1 MQDSEYLGDLGGLSA
16 HRQLVLLDPRGTG
29 RSATPADPTSYR
41 CDRQVDDVE
50 ALREHLG
57 LDQVDLL
64 AHSAGANLALLYA
77 ARHPHRVGTLVLVT
91 PSTFAV
97 GISATG
103 ESRLETARLRR
114 DEPWFGPAYAALQAI
129 VAGDAT
135 DDSWTAI
142 QPFFYGRWDATA
154 QDHQAAQDGHRNDEA
169 AGVFGADGV
178 YDPAA
183 TRAQLAA
190 VTTPSPADRRGGGPE
205 LDPRRRGRA
214 RRPVPERRA
223 RRPARSR
230 PLPMARRRSPVRRDD
245 RNVPGLTWTAT
256 ALVEWRDL
264 VATRRQGPP
273 LSATRSVPRGVN
285 GPRAG
290 AAAART
296 RGSPPRRCRGP
307 WRRR

>member
-1 MQDSEYLGDLGGLSA
+1 MPVLAAPDGTPLAYRVRGEGDPVVCLPGGPMQDSDYLGDLGGLSA

-29 RSATPADPTSYR
+29 RSAMPADPTSYR

-77 ARHPHRVGTLVLVT
+77 ARHPNRVGTLVLVT

-97 GISATG
+97 GMSASG
-103 ESRLETARLRR
+103 ETRLETARLRR

-129 VAGDAT
+129 VAGDPT
-135 DDSWTAI
+135 DDGWTAI

-190 VTTPSPADRRGGGPE
+190 VTTRVLLIAGEVDLNSTPGVVAELADLFPNAE
-205 LDPRRRGRA
+205 LVVQPGA
-214 RRPVPERRA
+214 GHYPW
-223 RRPARSR
+223 
-230 PLPMARRRSPVRRDD
+230 LDD
-245 RNVPGLTWTAT
+245 AAQFVATTAT
-256 ALVEWRDL
+256 FL
-264 VATRRQGPP
+264 G
-273 LSATRSVPRGVN
+273 
-285 GPRAG
+285 
-290 AAAART
+290 
-296 RGSPPRRCRGP
+296 
-307 WRRR
+307 

>member
-1 MQDSEYLGDLGGLSA
+1 MPVLAAPDTTELTYRLRGEGSPVVCLPGGPMQDSMYLGDLGGLSA

-29 RSATPADPTSYR
+29 RSARPADPTSYR
-41 CDRQVDDVE
+41 CDRQVDDVD
-50 ALREHLG
+50 ALRDHLG

-77 ARHPHRVGTLVLVT
+77 ARHPERVGALVLVT

-129 VAGDAT
+129 VAGDAS
-135 DDSWTAI
+135 DDRWTAI
-142 QPFFYGRWDATA
+142 QPFFYGRWDAGA

-169 AGVFGADGV
+169 AGMFGADGV

-190 VTTPSPADRRGGGPE
+190 V
-205 LDPRRRGRA
+205 
-214 RRPVPERRA
+214 
-223 RRPARSR
+223 PARVLLIAGEVDLNST
-230 PLPMARRRSPVRRDD
+230 PGVVAELADLFPNAELVVQPGAGHYPWLDDAARFVA
-245 RNVPGLTWTAT
+245 TTAT
-256 ALVEWRDL
+256 FL
-264 VATRRQGPP
+264 G
-273 LSATRSVPRGVN
+273 
-285 GPRAG
+285 
-290 AAAART
+290 
-296 RGSPPRRCRGP
+296 
-307 WRRR
+307 